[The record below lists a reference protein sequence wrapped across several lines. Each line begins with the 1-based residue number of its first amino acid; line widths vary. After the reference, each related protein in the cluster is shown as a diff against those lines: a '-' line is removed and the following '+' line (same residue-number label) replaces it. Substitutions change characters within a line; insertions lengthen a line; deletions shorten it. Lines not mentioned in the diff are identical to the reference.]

1 MIQVLVVCLPFRA
14 GVQLYS
20 PSRGIRPQD
29 LPSLAE
35 EAIQN
40 IKGYGNLVV
49 PSLVDIEDMLS
60 DTGAVVQK
68 ARYVH
73 KSDLASFIS
82 LSTGNEAIPA
92 DFV

>member
-1 MIQVLVVCLPFRA
+1 MSSYLTLPCMALAKTLDFKPLCT
-14 GVQLYS
+14 QLYS

-35 EAIQN
+35 EAAQN
-40 IKGYGNLVV
+40 IKGYGNLLV

-68 ARYVH
+68 A
-73 KSDLASFIS
+73 S
-82 LSTGNEAIPA
+82 
-92 DFV
+92 